1 MTATCAESATNAESR
16 TSPASGSLPT
26 PERAEPTEKIWNE
39 SPTTSPARME
49 GSGGDLARWAQ
60 HLRDHPE
67 EPVLNGPVTPV
78 RELGEYYLV
87 SILAGRET
95 YAYRE
100 KLKALHLRWSPLER
114 EWTGVVLGP
123 DISTLRELGLAVE
136 VRDGPSP
143 GGSSRGGAPVPPAP
157 LRSRRALREPSG
169 PARKRDHAKAS
180 VEAYAARGVQGRE
193 SARLS
198 LLDVTAGL
206 PDDSRDTDEH
216 VRAQAEREREG
227 RVAAALAALEAN
239 PVARAQVYQDQTRCA
254 RFCARFSVSPRD
266 ICPHAGEPS
275 PVGARCGWCRA
286 VHNGFH
292 PVHVDDV
299 SEVLASPMDW
309 LSEVRAREAA
319 VLPVGE
325 WCAG

>member
-16 TSPASGSLPT
+16 TSPASGFPT
-26 PERAEPTEKIWNE
+26 PELSEKKIGNE
-39 SPTTSPARME
+39 SPTTSLARME

-87 SILAGRET
+87 GILAGRET

-100 KLKALHLRWSPLER
+100 ELKALRLRWSPLER

-123 DISTLRELGLAVE
+123 IISTLRELGLAVE
-136 VRDGPSP
+136 VRDGPAP
-143 GGSSRGGAPVPPAP
+143 GGSTRGGAPVPPEP
-157 LRSRRALREPSG
+157 LPSRRALREPSG
-169 PARKRDHAKAS
+169 PTLKRDHAKAS
-180 VEAYAARGVQGRE
+180 VEAYAARGAQGRE
-193 SARLS
+193 NARLS

-206 PDDSRDTDEH
+206 PDDSRDMDER

-227 RVAAALAALEAN
+227 RVAAALAALEAH
-239 PVARAQVYQDQTRCA
+239 PEARAQVYQDQTRCA

-292 PVHVDDV
+292 PVHVDDA

-319 VLPVGE
+319 VLPVSE
-325 WCAG
+325 WCDG